1 MPPPAWGPQTT
12 ISKFRKFPRTLRVPF
27 GTLLG
32 PLIIRPKKTSGHRR
46 IQDLFFMVLTS
57 HPLAPSSHCKKDRF
71 SVLFI
76 KKFETA
82 NWLYGQGIGMIVI
95 PLNMR
100 FEAYQ

>member
-1 MPPPAWGPQTT
+1 
-12 ISKFRKFPRTLRVPF
+12 
-27 GTLLG
+27 
-32 PLIIRPKKTSGHRR
+32 
-46 IQDLFFMVLTS
+46 MVLTW